1 MSKVIKMRLSVKSID
16 DAISKIQDY
25 KQELRH
31 KTSIFVQ
38 KLAEEGLVVIED
50 KRTSFRGDADGNDV
64 RTYVTVHDFG
74 DRVVATLVMAGK
86 DVAFIEFGAGVHY
99 NTPAGTSPNPKGQE
113 LGMTIGSYGKGQGA
127 NDSWVYYDEERARF
141 RTSHGTQAV
150 MPMYSA
156 SESVKKKFYSI
167 AKEVFK

>member
-16 DAISKIQDY
+16 DAIAKIDKY

-38 KLAEEGLVVIED
+38 RLAEEGLVVVND
-50 KRTSFRGDADGNDV
+50 KRTSFYGDADGNDV
-64 RTYVTVHDFG
+64 RTYVVVSDFG
-74 DRVVATLVMAGK
+74 NKVTATLVMAGK
-86 DVAFIEFGAGVHY
+86 DVAFIEFGAGIHY
-99 NTPAGTSPNPKGQE
+99 NTAAGTSPHPKGQE
-113 LGMTIGSYGKGQGA
+113 LGMTIGSYGKGKGA

-150 MPMYSA
+150 MPLYSA
-156 SESVKKKFYSI
+156 SESIKKKFYSI